1 METVPLEINEEIL
14 FNLYD
19 QLETQNQL
27 LLNINSWFEVLV
39 VGLIAVIIVY
49 LFYLAL
55 RNFI

>member
-14 FNLYD
+14 INLYD

-49 LFYLAL
+49 LFYLTL